1 MSFAGEVKEELLNIE
16 KTACCEQS
24 EARGLL
30 LFGRELSPS
39 SVSFLTEN
47 GSVASAFANAVHLF
61 SGHTPETQVSASG
74 NYKIVIENR
83 NINDA
88 LLSEVLPDGLN
99 SKKQLTVGEIERD
112 CCKASFIRGA
122 FLAGGTVTN
131 PDTEYH
137 LEFSCPS
144 KTLANDLM
152 ELIRQLGI
160 EPKTAK
166 RAGNNIVYIKKSGDI
181 EDILSAM
188 GATET
193 SMMLMGAK
201 MYKDVR
207 NTINRRVNFENANI
221 ARSVEAAMRQY
232 EAIELI
238 EKKQGLDSLPA
249 ELKRAAALRLENP
262 DVSTGEIRKLLGE
275 ELSLSGLNHRF
286 KKLIDMAQELKKD
299 DDKRK

>member
-1 MSFAGEVKEELLNIE
+1 MSFAGEVKEELLKTE

-30 LFGRELSPS
+30 LFGREFSLSCIS
-39 SVSFLTEN
+39 LLTEN
-47 GSVASAFANAVHLF
+47 SDIANAYSDAIRLF
-61 SGHTPETQVSASG
+61 SGHTPKTEISPG
-74 NYKIVIENR
+74 GKYKISVENK
-83 NINDA
+83 NINEA
-88 LLSEVLPDGLN
+88 VLSEVLSHGLN
-99 SKKQLTVGEIERD
+99 SKKQLTIGTIERD
-112 CCKASFIRGA
+112 CCKAAFVRGA

-144 KTLANDLM
+144 KSLANDLL
-152 ELIRQLGI
+152 ELIKQLGI
-160 EPKTAK
+160 EPKITK

-181 EDILSAM
+181 EDMLSTM

-193 SMMLMGAK
+193 AMVLMGAK

-232 EAIELI
+232 EAIKLI
-238 EKKQGLDSLPA
+238 AEKQGLDSLPA
-249 ELKRAAALRLENP
+249 ELKETAELRLENP
-262 DVSTGEIRKLLGE
+262 DISTGEIRKLLKE

-286 KKLIDMAQELKKD
+286 KKLMNIAREIKEND
-299 DDKRK
+299 DQ